1 MKNYPAEY
9 YAVEKNPV
17 NLVGYTAALVLM
29 AAGAAQ
35 IAMISMAILRGDE
48 SLKVLRNRTKFDLV
62 LGPGV
67 IVCGG
72 VAAYG
77 YLKEAGVVY

>member
-9 YAVEKNPV
+9 YATEKNPV

-35 IAMISMAILRGDE
+35 IAIASMAVLRGDT
-48 SLKVLRNRTKFDLV
+48 TKFDLI

>member
-1 MKNYPAEY
+1 M
-9 YAVEKNPV
+9 

-29 AAGAAQ
+29 AAGAVQ
-35 IAMISMAILRGDE
+35 IATISMAILRGDE
-48 SLKVLRNRTKFDLV
+48 SLKVLRNRINFDLL
-62 LGPGV
+62 LGSGV

-72 VAAYG
+72 AAAYG